1 MKVED
6 IARVRET
13 HPDNLMA
20 RYFDRAYYEALPPEH
35 QRRLELIIATGWQ
48 NPDSIMGA
56 YAMHPDDYDLFRPYL
71 DKLIRAYHHIDGE
84 VSPVSDWDTGGT
96 LDLRRIDAALDDV
109 SMRVRVGR
117 NLADFPLP
125 GAMTRAER
133 MALEGRMVEVFGHLV
148 ATDGFGGGYVS
159 LTPGSPHEISSE
171 RYDDLVAQHR
181 MFKDMSGDRFLSAAG
196 ISADWPHGR
205 GMYQSEDGGFIVWVG
220 EEDHLRVMAMERGA
234 ILGNV
239 FERLRAGLGLL
250 ESHGL
255 RFARSATYGYVTSCP
270 TNLGTAMRASL
281 HLPLPRLTQSGADVE
296 ALEPLCKRLGLSVRG
311 AGGEHTAA
319 GEGGI
324 VDISPSARLM
334 VTEAEVARRLYQ
346 GVKTLWAEENG

>member
-20 RYFDRAYYEALPPEH
+20 RYFDRAYYEALPPDH
-35 QRRLELIIATGWQ
+35 QRRLELIIATGLQ

-71 DKLIRAYHHIDGE
+71 DKLIRAYHHIDGA
-84 VSPVSDWDTGGT
+84 VGQVSDWDTGGT
-96 LDLRRIDAALDDV
+96 LDLRRIDAALGDV

-133 MALEGRMVEVFGHLV
+133 VALEDRMIEVFGRLV

-171 RYDDLVAQHR
+171 RYDELVAQHR

-196 ISADWPHGR
+196 ISADWPYGR

-270 TNLGTAMRASL
+270 TNLGTGMRASL
-281 HLPLPRLTQSGADVE
+281 HLPLPRLTESGADVE
-296 ALEPLCKRLGLSVRG
+296 AIKPLCKRLGLSVRG

-334 VTEAEVARRLYQ
+334 VTEGEIARRLYQ
-346 GVKTLWAEENG
+346 GVKTLWAEEKG

>member
-1 MKVED
+1 M
-6 IARVRET
+6 
-13 HPDNLMA
+13 
-20 RYFDRAYYEALPPEH
+20 
-35 QRRLELIIATGWQ
+35 
-48 NPDSIMGA
+48 S
-56 YAMHPDDYDLFRPYL
+56 
-71 DKLIRAYHHIDGE
+71 
-84 VSPVSDWDTGGT
+84 
-96 LDLRRIDAALDDV
+96 
-109 SMRVRVGR
+109 
-117 NLADFPLP
+117 
-125 GAMTRAER
+125 RAER
-133 MALEGRMVEVFGHLV
+133 VALEARMVEVFGHLV

-181 MFKDMSGDRFLSAAG
+181 MFKDMSRDRFLTAAG

-234 ILGNV
+234 VLGNV

-346 GVKTLWAEENG
+346 GVKTLWAEEKG

>member
-96 LDLRRIDAALDDV
+96 LDLRRIDAALGEV

-125 GAMTRAER
+125 GAMSRAER

-181 MFKDMSGDRFLSAAG
+181 MFKDMSRDRFLSAA
-196 ISADWPHGR
+196 
-205 GMYQSEDGGFIVWVG
+205 DGGFIVWVG

-281 HLPLPRLTQSGADVE
+281 HLPLPRLTQSGANLE

-346 GVKTLWAEENG
+346 GVKTLWAEEKG

>member
-1 MKVED
+1 MLRHREPIRSFGKRSAGPDGIAMRRGDTMKVED
-6 IARVRET
+6 IARLRET

-181 MFKDMSGDRFLSAAG
+181 MFKDMSRDRFCPPPGSALT
-196 ISADWPHGR
+196 GR
-205 GMYQSEDGGFIVWVG
+205 T
-220 EEDHLRVMAMERGA
+220 GA
-234 ILGNV
+234 
-239 FERLRAGLGLL
+239 AC
-250 ESHGL
+250 
-255 RFARSATYGYVTSCP
+255 TSP
-270 TNLGTAMRASL
+270 RMGASSCG
-281 HLPLPRLTQSGADVE
+281 SG
-296 ALEPLCKRLGLSVRG
+296 
-311 AGGEHTAA
+311 
-319 GEGGI
+319 
-324 VDISPSARLM
+324 
-334 VTEAEVARRLYQ
+334 RRTTC
-346 GVKTLWAEENG
+346 G